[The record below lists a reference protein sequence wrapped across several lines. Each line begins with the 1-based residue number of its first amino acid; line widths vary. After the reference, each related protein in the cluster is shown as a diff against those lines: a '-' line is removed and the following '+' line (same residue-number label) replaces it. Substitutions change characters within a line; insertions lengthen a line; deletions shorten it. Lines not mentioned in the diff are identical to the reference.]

1 MKSQRAINYLTK
13 RKISLATARIL
24 QLGYGPEAGRFK
36 ATQSNYTDRI
46 LFPIHDLYGEV
57 VAYQGRALYDYKA
70 AGKPKYWH
78 QSFQKSENLYGLYE
92 NLNQIKKVGH
102 VILVESNFCVAS
114 GVEVQQPCV
123 TTNGSTI
130 SDCQMFMLSSL
141 TDTLWHWVDP
151 DKTGEK
157 YGTLVSKK
165 AKEFGIKLRQILSEE
180 DMSDFLTKYGH
191 TALREKLHD

>member
-1 MKSQRAINYLTK
+1 
-13 RKISLATARIL
+13 
-24 QLGYGPEAGRFK
+24 
-36 ATQSNYTDRI
+36 
-46 LFPIHDLYGEV
+46 
-57 VAYQGRALYDYKA
+57 
-70 AGKPKYWH
+70 
-78 QSFQKSENLYGLYE
+78 
-92 NLNQIKKVGH
+92 
-102 VILVESNFCVAS
+102 
-114 GVEVQQPCV
+114 
-123 TTNGSTI
+123 
-130 SDCQMFMLSSL
+130 MFMLSSL